1 MLATIIILITIDVI
15 LAIVITYNTVNM
27 HEYFLTV
34 IILTYIILL
43 RKLDEI

>member
-27 HEYFLTV
+27 YEYFLTV